1 MLFSIGFFVGVLFS
15 ILVGILDLVTGKL
28 KSLYLIYTVR
38 IRTGEYFAT
47 YPYNY
52 STVEDWMLEEYNEL
66 YIVTYAGKKFIKVK
80 LIDST
85 FNSNRL
91 NKEFTIEKPR
101 FVEGHKRYTGTKAKN
116 NVINE
121 IMGKM

>member
-1 MLFSIGFFVGVLFS
+1 MLFAIGFFVGVLFS
-15 ILVGILDLVTGKL
+15 IMIGILDLVMTKL

-66 YIVTYAGKKFIKVK
+66 YVVTYAGKKFIKVK

-85 FNSNRL
+85 FNTNRI
-91 NKEFTIEKPR
+91 NKEFTIPELKLIIEKLENSLNC
-101 FVEGHKRYTGTKAKN
+101 FVFIF
-116 NVINE
+116 VINNL
-121 IMGKM
+121 IF